1 MHELCK
7 PVKSAVVRA
16 RIDPSTKSKA
26 EEALEGMGLTLS
38 DAIRIFVTRVAT
50 EGAIPFRLRASDTW
64 KPTN

>member
-1 MHELCK
+1 MHDLCK

-16 RIDPSTKSKA
+16 RIDPSTKRKA
-26 EEALEGMGLTLS
+26 DEALEGMGLTLS

-50 EGAIPFRLRASDTW
+50 EGAMPFRLRAGDAR